1 MNAIQSVL
9 PGSQSHDKTNVNA
22 TLGEPPGNL
31 SHNEMNANA
40 TQGAL
45 PGSQSHDGTNVDA
58 TQGSPPG
65 NSDRTKKKN
74 KELLLRKREEQ
85 LAQQAKVA
93 IKWEGHLEQQVNERL
108 RNIEQLQSQIREAE
122 AAGLGG

>member
-9 PGSQSHDKTNVNA
+9 PGSQSHDKT
-22 TLGEPPGNL
+22 
-31 SHNEMNANA
+31 NANA

-74 KELLLRKREEQ
+74 KKLLLRKREEQ
-85 LAQQAKVA
+85 LVQQAKVS

-108 RNIEQLQSQIREAE
+108 RNIERLQSQIREAE